1 MKNILKSI
9 FFQDFY
15 TKTGRGC
22 IFSQRL
28 FIAEGIMSIIS
39 AKPFSPQEESIP
51 QPQ

>member
-1 MKNILKSI
+1 MRNILKSI
-9 FFQDFY
+9 FFPGLLHQNGERVYF
-15 TKTGRGC
+15 
-22 IFSQRL
+22 FQRL